1 MSSAAEQGTSN
12 INQLASESG
21 RVEKRSWVPVIPLT
35 VLAPLLVAVALAGT
49 LVPNTLIIDGASQR
63 SASDISAKYLTTL
76 MIDVKL
82 RALAPLEKVTPVIQY
97 LGTIPDVVS
106 IFSAPPPLTGLV
118 NHPVASDFIN
128 LKRQHQMDTVLYNS
142 IPATHK
148 VVQSLTNNPAA
159 DVDKT
164 TSAYYKSTTTDYA
177 YMAWMNGLSDPKNL
191 SNNVFS
197 VIDNGAP
204 TVQSAYAVDPI
215 TLIPDTSSVLPYPFS
230 QIIPGTGLMQLGLIQ
245 AAPAP
250 FFTINK
256 ANNGL
261 ALGLVIQQF
270 WEPGKSVY
278 TGSLPKYACMGGI
291 QITTTWINMLRDA
304 NPLNTSMV
312 AMYDS
317 KTLSVIGSSGMVV
330 NNTASVSPA
339 GVVSYGDPSP
349 DPVAIAFQD
358 VVRARYSTPFGTNP
372 LKANLAAAYATVQA
386 EPSYEIDFAGTRWI
400 INVDIVGLGTYDYAL
415 LVLAIP
421 RSEVY
426 GEIDRARTRARGIS
440 IGVSVGMAVVI
451 GGIFVL
457 VVLPL
462 SDLVREMAMLT
473 KLDFGT
479 LECSGALD
487 NRSWVWEIRHVQVV
501 FATMVKAFAGAIKKN
516 RAMVNKQISSGPG
529 VSSGS
534 PQSVGAKSNNVKT
547 AIILKKDEEV

>member
-1 MSSAAEQGTSN
+1 MSSAAEQGTAN
-12 INQLASESG
+12 INQLASESS

-63 SASDISAKYLTTL
+63 SASDISAKYLTML

-82 RALAPLEKVTPVIQY
+82 RASAPLEKVTPVVQY

-118 NHPVASDFIN
+118 NHPVASDFVN
-128 LKRQHQMDTVLYNS
+128 LKRQHQMDTVLCMTSSWKPGY
-142 IPATHK
+142 
-148 VVQSLTNNPAA
+148 SLTNNPAA

-191 SNNVFS
+191 SNYVFS
-197 VIDNGAP
+197 VIDNRAP

-215 TLIPDTSSVLPYPFS
+215 TLMPDTSSFLTYPFS

-250 FFTINK
+250 FFSINK

-304 NPLNTSMV
+304 NPLSTSMV

-330 NNTASVSPA
+330 NNTASVGPG
-339 GVVSYGDPSP
+339 GVVTYGDPSP
-349 DPVAIAFQD
+349 DPLAIAFQD
-358 VVRARYSTPFGTNP
+358 VVRGRYSTVLGTNP
-372 LKANLAAAYATVQA
+372 LKANLTAAYATVQA
-386 EPSYEIDFAGTRWI
+386 ELSYEIDFAGTLWI

-479 LECSGALD
+479 LESSGALD
-487 NRSWVWEIRHVQVV
+487 NRSWIRHVQVV

-516 RAMVNKQISSGPG
+516 RAMVIKQISSTSG

-534 PQSVGAKSNNVKT
+534 PQSVGAKTNNVQP
-547 AIILKKDEEV
+547 AVILKNDEEV

>member
-1 MSSAAEQGTSN
+1 MSSAAEQGTAN

-118 NHPVASDFIN
+118 NHPVASDFVN

-142 IPATHK
+142 IPATYK

-215 TLIPDTSSVLPYPFS
+215 TLMPDTSSVLPYPFS
-230 QIIPGTGLMQLGLIQ
+230 QIIPGTGLMQLGLIP

-250 FFTINK
+250 FFSINK

-278 TGSLPKYACMGGI
+278 TGSLPTYACMGGI

-304 NPLNTSMV
+304 NPLSTSMV

-330 NNTASVSPA
+330 NNTASVSP
-339 GVVSYGDPSP
+339 GGIVSYGDPSP
-349 DPVAIAFQD
+349 DPLAIAFQD

-386 EPSYEIDFAGTRWI
+386 ETSYEIDFAGTRWVMMMRLCACGDISYRSERRLIRELLHVLQI
-400 INVDIVGLGTYDYAL
+400 INVDLVGLGTYDYAL

-479 LECSGALD
+479 LESSGALD
-487 NRSWVWEIRHVQVV
+487 NRSWVWE
-501 FATMVKAFAGAIKKN
+501 A
-516 RAMVNKQISSGPG
+516 SCW
-529 VSSGS
+529 
-534 PQSVGAKSNNVKT
+534 
-547 AIILKKDEEV
+547 E